1 MYEGFV
7 LTDCTGFAHPAQHRI
22 RPRPYHTQ
30 ADGRWPSSDLC
41 PCKVRA
47 GFPAEDRLFVRA
59 FTCMHA
65 QPILRR
71 GTRLGGT
78 MSFSVSGKLVQRASG
93 KLGNE
98 NGLVP
103 SPLAVASKSAV
114 ERRSR
119 DAKKL
124 CEHGLCV
131 LVRQKPCTQLLV
143 DTCTHKLPSCIDFQF
158 WKSPRQLIYFQT

>member
-41 PCKVRA
+41 PCKVHA
-47 GFPAEDRLFVRA
+47 GFPAEDRLFVMA
-59 FTCMHA
+59 FACMHA

-78 MSFSVSGKLVQRASG
+78 TSVPVTRQFVQRAAG
-93 KLGNE
+93 KLGDE

-103 SPLAVASKSAV
+103 SPLAAASKSAV

-119 DAKKL
+119 DAEKL

-131 LVRQKPCTQLLV
+131 LVSQKPCTQLLI
-143 DTCTHKLPSCIDFQF
+143 DTCTHSIPSLPDFWIAKSCHKQYT
-158 WKSPRQLIYFQT
+158 SQS